1 VVDRTVAAMPVAGPQ
16 ASGTVREERAAKE
29 PRAAKPLAQDPPG
42 DQVVVGAV
50 LQQPPGFQPR
60 PRLLARLNWAG
71 RGVSVLTGWQG
82 VGKTQTAAA
91 YARAKQ
97 AAGWRLVAWVNAGN
111 TASLLGGLAAVVDAA
126 GLSDGFGQDAPDP
139 GRAVRRW
146 LEADGDRCLLVFDD
160 AEDPDMLRPFIP
172 AGGKAG
178 VLITST
184 RRSVASLGT
193 SVPVEVFTADEALAL
208 LGGRTGLTDE
218 KGAAALAAELGHL
231 PMALT
236 LAATI
241 IAEQHL
247 EYKTY
252 LKRLRNLPVE
262 EHLTPGQEQPY
273 SRGVA
278 RAVLLS
284 LEAVRAADHAGMC
297 TRVMEIMAMLLGAR
311 VNRELLHAAG
321 LAGMLASG
329 GEAVAA
335 AAVDRALTRLAEW
348 SLLTFSVD
356 GQTIIAHRLVT
367 RIVRDELVHQER
379 LTTACRA
386 AASVLQ
392 ARAAALAGSHDRQA
406 ARDIPEQ
413 VAALL
418 NNAPRPESETDE
430 ELAGLLLRLRFF
442 ALYHLIELGESA
454 AQAVA
459 VGQQLTAD
467 FERVLGRDH
476 PATLSSRNSLAAA
489 YQLAGQPAAA
499 IPLFEV
505 TLATQERVLGPD
517 HLDTLTS
524 RHNLGVAYQLAGRP
538 AEAIPLFEQTLAIRE
553 QVLGADHPKTL
564 NSRGSL
570 AAAYRDAGRVAEA
583 LQLFELTLEAREQVL
598 GANHPDTLTSR
609 ENLAAA
615 YREAGRVAEAIPLV
629 EQTLAAREQLLGA
642 NHPDTLTSRE
652 NLAAAYREAGRVAE
666 AIPLIEQTLAARE
679 QLLGADHRK
688 TLAARNNLAT
698 VYRHSG
704 RPAEAIP
711 LYERNLTA
719 CERLL
724 GASHFKTLST
734 RKSLASAYRE
744 AGQPEKAGSGG
755 TRSPLPELV
764 DQVEGEHVQAAAESR
779 EPVLVGLVLTW
790 MFRNLQPW
798 HEDRRRRVNRTGGG
812 RVFVYS
818 GTIRPLERIA

>member
-1 VVDRTVAAMPVAGPQ
+1 M
-16 ASGTVREERAAKE
+16 
-29 PRAAKPLAQDPPG
+29 
-42 DQVVVGAV
+42 
-50 LQQPPGFQPR
+50 
-60 PRLLARLNWAG
+60 
-71 RGVSVLTGWQG
+71 LTGWQG
-82 VGKTQTAAA
+82 VGKTQVAAA

-111 TASLLGGLAAVVDAA
+111 TASLLGGLAAVADAA
-126 GLSDGFGQDAPDP
+126 GLSDGFGPDAPDP

-160 AEDPDMLRPFIP
+160 AEDPGMLRPFIP

-193 SVPVEVFTADEALAL
+193 SVPVEVFSADEALAL
-208 LGGRTGLTDE
+208 LGGRTGLTNE
-218 KGAAALAAELGHL
+218 KGAAALAAELGYL
-231 PMALT
+231 PVALT
-236 LAATI
+236 LAAAM
-241 IAEQHL
+241 IAVQHL
-247 EYKTY
+247 EYEAY
-252 LKRLRNLPVE
+252 LERLRTLPVE
-262 EHLTPGQEQPY
+262 VHLTPGQEQPY

-278 RAVLLS
+278 TAALLS

-297 TRVMEIMAMLLGAR
+297 TRVMEIMAMLSGAR

-321 LAGMLASG
+321 LAGVLASG
-329 GEAVAA
+329 GEAVTA

-356 GQTIIAHRLVT
+356 GQIIIAHRLVT
-367 RIVRDELVHQER
+367 RVVRDELVHQER
-379 LTTACRA
+379 LTAVCRA

-392 ARAAALAGSHDRQA
+392 ARAAAFARSHDRQA

-418 NNAPRPESETDE
+418 DNAPGPESETDE

-476 PATLSSRNSLAAA
+476 PATLNSRNSLAAA
-489 YQLAGQPAAA
+489 YQQAGQPAAA
-499 IPLFEV
+499 IPLFEL
-505 TLATQERVLGPD
+505 TLVAQERVLGPD

-524 RHNLGVAYQLAGRP
+524 RNNLAAAYHLAGQ
-538 AEAIPLFEQTLAIRE
+538 AEAIPLFELTLAARE
-553 QVLGADHPKTL
+553 RVLGADHPKTL

-598 GANHPDTLTSR
+598 GVNHPDTLTSR
-609 ENLAAA
+609 DNLAAA

-629 EQTLAAREQLLGA
+629 EQTLAARE
-642 NHPDTLTSRE
+642 R
-652 NLAAAYREAGRVAE
+652 
-666 AIPLIEQTLAARE
+666 
-679 QLLGADHRK
+679 LLGADHHK
-688 TLAARNNLAT
+688 TLASRNNLAT
-698 VYRHSG
+698 AYRDSG

-711 LYERNLTA
+711 LYERNLAA

-724 GASHFKTLST
+724 GANHLKTLST
-734 RKSLASAYRE
+734 RKSLTSAYRE
-744 AGQPEKAGSGG
+744 AGQPEKAGSGD
-755 TRSPLPELV
+755 TSSPLRELV
-764 DQVEGEHVQAAAESR
+764 DQVEGDFQADGPQLVGVVHLLQVEHAGRADRLPGFDARRVGQSSR
-779 EPVLVGLVLTW
+779 ECSGIRSRGTKTADGESTEQAVAASSYRAVQLGL
-790 MFRNLQPW
+790 
-798 HEDRRRRVNRTGGG
+798 
-812 RVFVYS
+812 
-818 GTIRPLERIA
+818 